1 MTADRRFDSRA
12 SLRRWL
18 GWSLVAGL
26 SIAALTAAIAVV
38 DGSFDETDG
47 RVIGT
52 SLGFA
57 IFSAIGATGMSLRL
71 RRPAQ
76 ALQLLGGATA
86 LAAIAAFLLLVA
98 AIWIDNDHDA
108 LWQWWG
114 AAALLSLGTSHASL
128 VLGARAVSDAP
139 IVDALTHVS
148 LITGAIDTSIAIL
161 LVAEAIHDGPSEVF
175 ALLVIALVLST
186 VLTPL
191 LRRLTGSRVAAAT
204 PTSPRPPDVAAELLE
219 IAARVEL
226 LAQATGTRTGELR
239 RHADALRASAKQL

>member
-1 MTADRRFDSRA
+1 VTADRLILSRA
-12 SLRRWL
+12 DLRRWL
-18 GWSLVAGL
+18 GWSLVVGL

-57 IFSAIGATGMSLRL
+57 IFSATGAAGVSLRL
-71 RRPAQ
+71 RRSAELPR
-76 ALQLLGGATA
+76 LLGGATA
-86 LAAIAAFLLLVA
+86 MAATAAFLLLVA
-98 AIWIDNDHDA
+98 AVWVDHDA

-114 AAALLSLGTSHASL
+114 VAALLSLGTSHASL
-128 VLGARAVSDAP
+128 VVGARSDSDAP
-139 IVDALTHVS
+139 IVDTLTHVS

-161 LVAEAIHDGPSEVF
+161 LVAEAIEDGPSELF

-186 VLTPL
+186 ALTPL
-191 LRRLTGSRVAAAT
+191 LRRLTGPRAAGQPPA
-204 PTSPRPPDVAAELLE
+204 SRPPDVAAELLE

-226 LAQATGTRTGELR
+226 LAQTAGTRTGELR
-239 RHADALRASAKQL
+239 RHADGLRASAKQL